1 MSEDLWYAPSLLHDY
16 VSGLRARGR
25 GGNGLPKRRYRVERD
40 IIAKARGRLF
50 GYFARDAE
58 RRFAMENAIGGGVA
72 ALTWKIQYMPT
83 PGQAR
88 YIVLAPVKPGMVWDG
103 KGCANAAFRV
113 LLVKTDRVY
122 SRVTASVDFEY
133 QSSLLLE
140 RQNLEIL
147 RWAKHTVKEVKVD
160 RDPLAEML
168 EGLQSHYMQ
177 MGHWLYLEW
186 LENGTVKSLVK
197 KARFNRIR
205 LPNRFLWRAF
215 LCPMGWPPTQ
225 PPGPDP
231 QPVSERARGGA
242 TAGYQHRDMHS
253 ANLMFGG
260 LQPNDPDRE
269 HLTVPIL
276 KLIDFGTMLDHS
288 VNDRRLA
295 DASVAE
301 NLFDIGR
308 VSASSSSRL
317 KPNTLTSGR
326 GVYKIMVELITLD
339 KEVAAGI
346 YPSVGEAEPFRVAAN
361 GPLAVTNGVQ
371 LLPDEDGEEP
381 FPELDADLRGL

>member
-1 MSEDLWYAPSLLHDY
+1 MSQDLW
-16 VSGLRARGR
+16 
-25 GGNGLPKRRYRVERD
+25 VERD
-40 IIAKARGRLF
+40 IIAEARGRLF

-72 ALTWKIQYMPT
+72 GLTWKIQYMPT

-88 YIVLAPVKPGMVWDG
+88 YIVL
-103 KGCANAAFRV
+103 
-113 LLVKTDRVY
+113 KTDRVY
-122 SRVTASVDFEY
+122 SRVAADVDFEY

-160 RDPLAEML
+160 RDPLAETL

-186 LENGTVKSLVK
+186 LENGTVKSMVE

-215 LCPMGWPPTQ
+215 LCLIRMCIAMGWPPAQ

-276 KLIDFGTMLDHS
+276 KLIDLGTMLDHS

-295 DASVAE
+295 DTSVAE

-308 VSASSSSRL
+308 
-317 KPNTLTSGR
+317 
-326 GVYKIMVELITLD
+326 EL
-339 KEVAAGI
+339 AAGI
-346 YPSVGEAEPFRVAAN
+346 YPSVGEAQPFRVAAN

-371 LLPDEDGEEP
+371 LLPGDDGVEP
-381 FPELDADLRGL
+381 FPELDADLRGLVCACLAPEPAARPRAGALANAVLTAVNGRDAAFYAGYGVRGESDEDLRALVGRLFFDAM